1 MTKIN
6 LNQLMR
12 PPSKTQSVPVL
23 GPVVQGLV
31 QGPVVQGHYAVVQ
44 QTQGQF
50 QPVVPVVQGGQLEQT
65 QVQFQPVPVVQGQ
78 FEGQFQTQEQQQQF
92 IQGQVQHK
100 ARTQSKARPKTNQL
114 KTNNS

>member
-12 PPSKTQSVPVL
+12 PLSKTQSVPVV

-44 QTQGQF
+44 QTQGLF

-65 QVQFQPVPVVQGQ
+65 QVQFQLVPVVQGQ
-78 FEGQFQTQEQQQQF
+78 FEGQFQTQEQQQF

-114 KTNNS
+114 KSNNS